1 MAKLSGNVRSDRPPV
16 QVRAAALV
24 TDHLRSLLFSLGK
37 VYRSPGSSL
46 MTMAVIG
53 IALALPTGLFVLLD
67 NLQVMGGT
75 FRGSAQISLYLKLD
89 VSDKRGQALAER
101 LERKDKIASSR
112 YISRGQALEEYRQL
126 SGFGQAL
133 EALDENPLPAVIV
146 VQPELKERA
155 ALKLSQLIDELE
167 ELPEVEL
174 AQLDMEWVERLFA
187 IMAIAQR
194 GVLVIS
200 ALFSLAVLLVVGNT
214 IRLDIQNRRQ
224 EIVVTKLIGATDAF
238 IRRPFLY
245 GGFWYGAIGGLMAW
259 VLVAVSLQ
267 LVSGP
272 VGRLALLYNSSFELE
287 GLSLRGAALLL
298 VFSSLL
304 GLAGSWV
311 AVGRHLD
318 EIEPT

>member
-1 MAKLSGNVRSDRPPV
+1 MAKPSGNVRSDRPPA
-16 QVRAAALV
+16 QVRAAALI

-67 NLQVMGGT
+67 NLQVVGGT
-75 FRGSAQISLYLKLD
+75 FQGSAQISLYLKLD
-89 VSDKRGQALAER
+89 VPDERGQALAKR
-101 LERKDKIASSR
+101 LERRDKIASSR
-112 YISRGQALEEYRQL
+112 YISRAQALEEYRQL

-155 ALKLSQLIDELE
+155 ALKLSQLIEQLE
-167 ELPEVEL
+167 DLPEVEL

-287 GLSLRGAALLL
+287 GLSLRTALLLL

>member
-1 MAKLSGNVRSDRPPV
+1 MAKPSGNVRSNRPHLH
-16 QVRAAALV
+16 VRIYALA

-67 NLQVMGGT
+67 NLQVVGHT
-75 FRGSAQISLYLKLD
+75 FQGSAQISLYLKLD
-89 VSDKRGQALAER
+89 VPDKRGRALSER
-101 LERKDKIASSR
+101 LERWDKIASSR
-112 YISRGQALEEYRQL
+112 YISRDQALEEYRQL

-146 VQPELKERA
+146 LQPELQERA
-155 ALKLSQLIDELE
+155 ALKLSQLIEQLE

-245 GGFWYGAIGGLMAW
+245 GGFWYGAMGGLVALA
-259 VLVAVSLQ
+259 LVGVSLE
-267 LVSGP
+267 LISGP
-272 VGRLALLYNSSFELE
+272 VGRLALLYNSSFQLE

-298 VFSSLL
+298 AFSSVL

-318 EIEPT
+318 AIEPT